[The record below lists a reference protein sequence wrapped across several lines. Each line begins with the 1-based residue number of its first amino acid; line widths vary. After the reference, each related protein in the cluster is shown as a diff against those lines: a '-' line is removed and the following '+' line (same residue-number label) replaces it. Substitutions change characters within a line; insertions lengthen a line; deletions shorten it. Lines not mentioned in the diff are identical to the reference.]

1 MKLKSITLC
10 FENCDWI
17 TIEGKYIG
25 NMIVDDL
32 HVCFKK
38 IACNYIEKVETANIF
53 AIEIQKD
60 ANKERYE
67 FEQMSIEEFKQ
78 MTFDRLKEHKD
89 ITSIKFEMEE
99 QYVKEGQVPKVDAY
113 DYWVNWVGDSDN
125 FNEAQTNYI
134 SKEGNLY
141 IVIAEGK
148 GIEDFFDMEEIN
160 DSASMKF
167 HFKWCGMG
175 NEQ

>member
-1 MKLKSITLC
+1 MKLKNITLC
-10 FENCDWI
+10 FENCDYI
-17 TIEGKYIG
+17 TIDGKYIG
-25 NMIVDDL
+25 DLMVDDL
-32 HVCFKK
+32 RSCFRK
-38 IACNYIEKVETANIF
+38 IGSNGISKIETANTF
-53 AIEIQKD
+53 AIEIHKE

-67 FEQMSIEEFKQ
+67 FEQMDIEDFRQ
-78 MTFDRLKEHKD
+78 MTFDRLMEYKN

-99 QYVKEGQVPKVDAY
+99 QYVKEGQVPKVDSY

-160 DSASMKF
+160 DSDSMNF
-167 HFKWCGMG
+167 HFKLCNID
-175 NEQ
+175 NE